1 VEFDLAANQ
10 VRFFGWGDGKAAKQS
25 PLCASRDVHGTKRA
39 GIRGGAEPS
48 DRCVVGRVGFS
59 NIRGV
64 RHAAARLLNLIGSSV
79 GPLMVTCAWR
89 GAGLF
94 HPALQRGA
102 RVLGVYSVA
111 DDLLAGYTVRTVSPF
126 FSSSS
131 SSYWWHV
138 ADHFISGRHGAEQ
151 TDEDDSQANIFQ
163 KKKG

>member
-1 VEFDLAANQ
+1 MYKDLKTQ
-10 VRFFGWGDGKAAKQS
+10 YWWYGIK
-25 PLCASRDVHGTKRA
+25 RD
-39 GIRGGAEPS
+39 
-48 DRCVVGRVGFS
+48 
-59 NIRGV
+59 
-64 RHAAARLLNLIGSSV
+64 IGSSV

-131 SSYWWHV
+131 SYWWHV